1 MNELF
6 FLIIPN
12 ITATLIIRKLHLQ
25 PSIINLPRCKK
36 NATII
41 YRTPSSEKEQSSWKI
56 EWFSIWRPCA
66 AKNEDLKINAV
77 YPRVRRPVS
86 SLTASLSFFVLPSV
100 LGMRSDPAEISR
112 RTRTG
117 ICLAHSA
124 ARAADKHDRS
134 RVAELSIIGPPV
146 FRDSWPHE
154 NLLTINLFVRI
165 WINTRNCLNRK

>member
-66 AKNEDLKINAV
+66 AKNEDLKIKLFIHGFVDLSQASP
-77 YPRVRRPVS
+77 PRSPSSFCRLFLACDQILLKYRGERVQEFVS
-86 SLTASLSFFVLPSV
+86 RTAPHVPRTSTTGAGLPSYQ
-100 LGMRSDPAEISR
+100 
-112 RTRTG
+112 
-117 ICLAHSA
+117 
-124 ARAADKHDRS
+124 
-134 RVAELSIIGPPV
+134 
-146 FRDSWPHE
+146 
-154 NLLTINLFVRI
+154 
-165 WINTRNCLNRK
+165 

>member
-56 EWFSIWRPCA
+56 E
-66 AKNEDLKINAV
+66 
-77 YPRVRRPVS
+77 
-86 SLTASLSFFVLPSV
+86 
-100 LGMRSDPAEISR
+100 
-112 RTRTG
+112 
-117 ICLAHSA
+117 
-124 ARAADKHDRS
+124 
-134 RVAELSIIGPPV
+134 
-146 FRDSWPHE
+146 
-154 NLLTINLFVRI
+154 
-165 WINTRNCLNRK
+165 